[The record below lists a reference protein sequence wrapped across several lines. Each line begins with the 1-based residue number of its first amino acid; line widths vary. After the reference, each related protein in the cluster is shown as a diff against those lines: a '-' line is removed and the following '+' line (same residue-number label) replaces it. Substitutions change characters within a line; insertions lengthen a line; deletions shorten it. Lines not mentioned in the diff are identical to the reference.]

1 MRALSLCNGIEEAFT
16 VTAEGGLVLL
26 DGEGA
31 ALSITVEAARKLA
44 GRLTAA
50 ASAAEKQSS
59 SKPHDRLLTADE
71 AAARLD
77 MSERT
82 LRRIRQRGDIAYIAL
97 TDRKF
102 RYTPEDCDAYLAARR
117 RLDAPPMK
125 PARAAGRTVV
135 KRSMHGDFME
145 GREARRAEMRAARK
159 Q

>member
-1 MRALSLCNGIEEAFT
+1 MGDPVEQAFT
-16 VTAEGGLVLL
+16 VTTEGESILV
-26 DGEGA
+26 DGYGA
-31 ALSITVEAARKLA
+31 AKHMTVEVARDLA
-44 GRLTAA
+44 RRLTAA
-50 ASAAEKQSS
+50 ASAAEQQSS
-59 SKPHDRLLTADE
+59 LKRHDRLLTADE

-97 TDRKF
+97 TERKF
-102 RYTPEDCDAYLAARR
+102 RYTPEDCDAYLAGCR
-117 RLDAPPMK
+117 RLDAPLMK

-135 KRSMHGDFME
+135 KRSMHVDFME

>member
-1 MRALSLCNGIEEAFT
+1 MNRRLQSFSVLISGGKVL
-16 VTAEGGLVLL
+16 VT
-26 DGEGA
+26 GEGA
-31 ALSITVEAARKLA
+31 LLSMTVETALELA
-44 GRLTAA
+44 GQLTQAA
-50 ASAAEKQSS
+50 FLAAETSKEKHTSS
-59 SKPHDRLLTADE
+59 LLTADQ
-71 AAARLD
+71 AAARLG

-102 RYTPEDCDAYLAARR
+102 RYTPEDCDAYLAACR

-135 KRSMHGDFME
+135 KRSMHVDFME
-145 GREARRAEMRAARK
+145 GREARRAEMRAAKK